1 MKILPKRLKRW
12 SSSGQAVPFLATPP
26 QSSTP
31 EKYGRRCRRPVP
43 KQVDEV
49 VEVRKYRCP
58 PPRCGG
64 GLEEE
69 TVSQPAIFARLGTDA
84 KGPTR
89 KDGLHA
95 AARPPLGPNENCTVL
110 TSYVSR
116 ALLGSTLCSIAAQWS
131 NRCDQFDMVSSFSR
145 KCSLGAIFVSYRRS
159 DSQGEAGRLFDDLV
173 KHFGER
179 MVFMDVAGI
188 EAGRDFRKAIEESVA
203 QCGALLVVMGPE
215 WLNAK
220 DESGARR
227 LDDPADFVR
236 IETGSALR
244 RDIPVIPVL
253 VHGASMPHPE
263 QLPEGIKDLA
273 YRNCIELTHA
283 RWKSDIQLLVE
294 ALRRVVVDTSQ
305 HEART
310 RPNQSTGSAQRGM
323 PSEEVRET
331 PKLEHR
337 SSAQIDAGAM
347 QRVSRELALLI
358 GPIADIMVKRAA
370 SRCTSIEDLYLKVS
384 EEIESRDERDT
395 FLRRRG
401 LISSAQLPEGKETIT
416 LPTNASETPASIPP
430 SGNPVGPALVLAATK
445 TRPTSTSKYL
455 LLVGGAFVLLILVFF
470 LVTRFTAQRETD
482 SFPNAQ
488 TSTPNPHP
496 AEYAPA
502 DSSTRPPVAESSL
515 GGDAAR
521 GAPDGSTENRKGDMT
536 AAASTVADQPR
547 VRISENV
554 STGLLISK
562 VLPVYPLTA
571 RQARVQGT
579 VVLQAAISKDGTVE
593 ALRVASGHPFLIP
606 PAIEAVKQWRYKP
619 YMVNGK
625 PRPVDTEI
633 MVDFVLKNQ

>member
-1 MKILPKRLKRW
+1 MVILVR
-12 SSSGQAVPFLATPP
+12 AVR
-26 QSSTP
+26 Q
-31 EKYGRRCRRPVP
+31 
-43 KQVDEV
+43 
-49 VEVRKYRCP
+49 
-58 PPRCGG
+58 
-64 GLEEE
+64 
-69 TVSQPAIFARLGTDA
+69 
-84 KGPTR
+84 
-89 KDGLHA
+89 
-95 AARPPLGPNENCTVL
+95 
-110 TSYVSR
+110 
-116 ALLGSTLCSIAAQWS
+116 
-131 NRCDQFDMVSSFSR
+131 VSSFSR

-253 VHGASMPHPE
+253 VHGASMPRPE

-305 HEART
+305 HEAGT
-310 RPNQSTGSAQRGM
+310 RPNQSTGSAQRSI
-323 PSEEVRET
+323 PSEGVRET
-331 PKLEHR
+331 PKLEHG
-337 SSAQIDAGAM
+337 SSAQIDAVAM
-347 QRVSRELALLI
+347 QRVSRELALHI

-401 LISSAQLPEGKETIT
+401 LISSAQLPEEKETIT
-416 LPTNASETPASIPP
+416 LPTSAPETPASIPP

-445 TRPTSTSKYL
+445 IRPTSTSKYL

-470 LVTRFTAQRETD
+470 LVTRFATQRGTD
-482 SFPNAQ
+482 SSPHAQ

-502 DSSTRPPVAESSL
+502 DSSTRPPVVENSL

-521 GAPDGSTENRKGDMT
+521 GAPEGSMENRNGEMT

-579 VVLQAAISKDGTVE
+579 VVLRAAISKDGTVE

-619 YMVNGK
+619 YIVNGM
-625 PRPVDTEI
+625 PRPVETEV
-633 MVDFVLKNQ
+633 MVNFVLKNQ

>member
-1 MKILPKRLKRW
+1 MI
-12 SSSGQAVPFLATPP
+12 
-26 QSSTP
+26 
-31 EKYGRRCRRPVP
+31 
-43 KQVDEV
+43 
-49 VEVRKYRCP
+49 
-58 PPRCGG
+58 
-64 GLEEE
+64 
-69 TVSQPAIFARLGTDA
+69 
-84 KGPTR
+84 
-89 KDGLHA
+89 
-95 AARPPLGPNENCTVL
+95 
-110 TSYVSR
+110 
-116 ALLGSTLCSIAAQWS
+116 
-131 NRCDQFDMVSSFSR
+131 SSFSR

-253 VHGASMPHPE
+253 VHGASMPRPE

-294 ALRRVVVDTSQ
+294 ALRRVVVDTRQ
-305 HEART
+305 HEARAE
-310 RPNQSTGSAQRGM
+310 PHQSTGSAQRGI

-331 PKLEHR
+331 SKLEHG
-337 SSAQIDAGAM
+337 SSAQIDPVAM
-347 QRVSRELALLI
+347 QRVSRELALHI

-384 EEIESRDERDT
+384 EEIESRDERDN

-401 LISSAQLPEGKETIT
+401 LISSAQLPAGRETIT
-416 LPTNASETPASIPP
+416 LPTSASGTSASIPP
-430 SGNPVGPALVLAATK
+430 SGNPVGPAAVPAATK
-445 TRPTSTSKYL
+445 TRPSSTSKYS
-455 LLVGGAFVLLILVFF
+455 LLVGGAFVILILVFF
-470 LVTRFTAQRETD
+470 LVTRFAPQRGMN
-482 SFPNAQ
+482 SSPNAQ

-496 AEYAPA
+496 AEYTPA
-502 DSSTRPPVAESSL
+502 DSSARPPVVESSL
-515 GGDAAR
+515 SGDAAR
-521 GAPDGSTENRKGDMT
+521 GAPDGSIENRNGEMT
-536 AAASTVADQPR
+536 AAASKVADQPR

-619 YMVNGK
+619 YIVNGR
-625 PRPVDTEI
+625 PRPVETEV
-633 MVDFVLKNQ
+633 MVNFVLKNQ